1 MPSKNPY
8 TDAILNIADEY
19 KALLKD
25 SPKKKVPKIMS
36 EKKRGDPMPRLR
48 ERQAIK
54 GITSPPEG
62 GMGIDQ
68 RT

>member
-1 MPSKNPY
+1 MASKNQY
-8 TDAILNIADEY
+8 TDAVLNIADQY

-25 SPKKKVPKIMS
+25 APKKKVPKIMS
-36 EKKRGDPMPRLR
+36 EKKQGAIMPKLR
-48 ERQAIK
+48 ERQAMR

-62 GMGIDQ
+62 GMGIGQ

>member
-1 MPSKNPY
+1 MPAKNPY

-25 SPKKKVPKIMS
+25 APKKKVPKIMS
-36 EKKRGDPMPRLR
+36 EKKLGDPMPRLR
-48 ERQAIK
+48 ERQAIR
-54 GITSPPEG
+54 GIASPPEG
-62 GMGIDQ
+62 GMGIGQ

>member
-36 EKKRGDPMPRLR
+36 EKKRGDPMPKLR
-48 ERQAIK
+48 ERQAMR
-54 GITSPPEG
+54 GITSAPEG
-62 GMGIDQ
+62 GISFA
-68 RT
+68 

>member
-1 MPSKNPY
+1 MPAKNPY

-36 EKKRGDPMPRLR
+36 EKNRGDALADFIALK
-48 ERQAIK
+48 ESL
-54 GITSPPEG
+54 GITERPRRWENG
-62 GMGIDQ
+62 Q
-68 RT
+68 RG